1 MCPELIRPASV
12 NDRVRAK
19 DLASQ
24 KLQGL
29 SRRRSGCSALF
40 AFKQQIFC
48 STLQSTSYIYG
59 CTMLGHAH
67 VFFMLH
73 ALTDLQCL

>member
-48 STLQSTSYIYG
+48 SNTAEHIIHLWLYYAG
-59 CTMLGHAH
+59 ACTCIFHA
-67 VFFMLH
+67 
-73 ALTDLQCL
+73 ARSN